1 VVRSRPPLAYHVEV
15 DVGLL
20 LIVLLIAAFVW
31 RGPKTLPQLGR
42 MFGEGIR
49 AVRREV
55 QHDDDAGNTPG
66 DAPDDTRPGDR

>member
-1 VVRSRPPLAYHVEV
+1 M
-15 DVGLL
+15 DFGLL

-49 AVRREV
+49 AVRREA
-55 QHDDDAGNTPG
+55 QHGDDAGSTAG
-66 DAPDDTRPGDR
+66 DAPDETRPGDR